1 MTRRLLVA
9 TVLGTLASAQ
19 VACNSPYEPGGQGP
33 STEIVPVEGVK
44 VTPQSVLLTALGET
58 RQLSATVA
66 PENATDT
73 RVTWVSSDTSVAT
86 VDAGGVVTAR
96 AAGLGVFITAVTSD
110 GHHEA
115 SANVGVD
122 PSATVVPVEGVKVT
136 PQSVVMIVVGE
147 TRQLTATVGPETAT
161 DKAVTWESTDTSVAT
176 VDATGLVT
184 ARGIGAGVF
193 ITAVTHDGHFQSS
206 ANVTVN
212 P

>member
-1 MTRRLLVA
+1 MTRHPLVA
-9 TVLGTLASAQ
+9 ILVGALSLGL
-19 VACNSPYEPGGQGP
+19 VACGSPYEPGGPGP
-33 STEIVPVEGVK
+33 SRDIVPVLGVK

-58 RQLSATVA
+58 RQLSATID
-66 PENATDT
+66 PDSATDQ
-73 RVTWVSSDTSVAT
+73 RMTWMSSDTSVAT

-96 AAGLGVFITAVTSD
+96 GAGLGVFITAVTSD

-122 PSATVVPVEGVKVT
+122 PSATVVPVEAVKVT
-136 PQSVVMIVVGE
+136 PQSVVMIVIGE
-147 TRQLTATVGPETAT
+147 TRQLTATVGPDNAT
-161 DKAVTWESTDTSVAT
+161 DKAVDWESTDTTVAT
-176 VDATGLVT
+176 VDTNGLVT

-206 ANVTVN
+206 ANVSVN